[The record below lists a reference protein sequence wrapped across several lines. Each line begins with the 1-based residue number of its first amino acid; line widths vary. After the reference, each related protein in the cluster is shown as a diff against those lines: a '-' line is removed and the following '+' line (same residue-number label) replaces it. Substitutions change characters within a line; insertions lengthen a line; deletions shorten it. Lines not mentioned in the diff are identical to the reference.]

1 MARRIIRQ
9 GGDTMRKLAA
19 VLAGLLVPAFLLAG
33 TVVNSA
39 IAQEKATKSAVKEK
53 PAKSVKMKVLLEN
66 DKVKAYEL
74 TYALGAE
81 NTGVASSTV
90 RIVRAL
96 KGGTLLR
103 SYADG
108 KKEEVVWKTGE
119 VKQLNPAQAYT
130 AKNIGK
136 TEVQLYVVLLK

>member
-1 MARRIIRQ
+1 
-9 GGDTMRKLAA
+9 MRKLAA

-53 PAKSVKMKVLLEN
+53 AAKPVKMKVLLEN

-90 RIVRAL
+90 RIVRVL